1 MAFQPGNRIRFGCGA
16 MRCDAKLCAREE
28 ERFCWLVFPELLG
41 PGDHDDVRVWWNGT
55 QDLEPL
61 PFHFIKG
68 GTRQIL
74 RPVPPRDPAS
84 PCRRVSPCH
93 RVSPCVI
100 VCRRVSPCVAV
111 CRRVSPCVAVC
122 RRVSPCVVVCR
133 RVSSCVVVC
142 RRVSS

>member
-1 MAFQPGNRIRFGCGA
+1 MAG
-16 MRCDAKLCAREE
+16 
-28 ERFCWLVFPELLG
+28 VFNIAGTLRWG
-41 PGDHDDVRVWWNGT
+41 VVRGWGNGT

-74 RPVPPRDPAS
+74 RLVPAPYPPRDPAS

-100 VCRRVSPCVAV
+100 VCRRVSSCVAV
-111 CRRVSPCVAVC
+111 CPRETLYRRVSLC
-122 RRVSPCVVVCR
+122 RLVLCVVVSFLFQ
-133 RVSSCVVVC
+133 SSLSVVDWSY
-142 RRVSS
+142 R